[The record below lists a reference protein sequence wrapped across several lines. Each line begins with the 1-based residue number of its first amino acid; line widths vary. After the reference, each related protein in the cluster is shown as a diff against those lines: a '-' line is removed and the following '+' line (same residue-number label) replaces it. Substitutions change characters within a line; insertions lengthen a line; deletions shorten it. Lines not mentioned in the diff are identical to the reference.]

1 MRILLRCAGRGFW
14 SRRGGDRI
22 GKFLISWCLTEPFVC
37 STGCTGLGV
46 SSA

>member
-1 MRILLRCAGRGFW
+1 VRILLLCAGRVFW
-14 SRRGGDRI
+14 SRRDGDRI
-22 GKFLISWCLTEPFVC
+22 GKSLLSGFLTEPFVC